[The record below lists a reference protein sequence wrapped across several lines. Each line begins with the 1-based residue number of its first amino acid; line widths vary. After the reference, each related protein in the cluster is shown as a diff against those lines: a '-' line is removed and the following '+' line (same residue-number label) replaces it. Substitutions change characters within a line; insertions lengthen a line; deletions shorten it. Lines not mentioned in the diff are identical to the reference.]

1 LHTSRFSRRRR
12 QLGAIAVGLCL
23 AAGSVGTAALAD
35 SGSSTSVSVDAS
47 VMVQAGMS
55 PVNAGQAAANLNSAI
70 DAAAQ
75 TFARSAAAVIPSG
88 RPVRTTAAATKAFA
102 DDVDA
107 ALTEFTVKT
116 VAGLKTA
123 GVSTNNLVQGTLAA
137 LAQVVHTIPGAVA
150 VTTGAEFALSGGTDG
165 ASASASVNP
174 TLDTAIRQTIGDSVR
189 AIRPVLPLSRTT
201 LQAVAAGVR
210 QVEDA
215 SVVAV
220 ARIVRATVKL
230 AAAVVNVT
238 AATLQA
244 MRTVAESG
252 VTALN
257 SVVVA
262 VDAALDGLSDLNITA
277 AVDAS
282 LRVSAS
288 SN

>member
-1 LHTSRFSRRRR
+1 LHTSPFSRRRR
-12 QLGAIAVGLCL
+12 RLGAIVVGLCL

-35 SGSSTSVSVDAS
+35 SGSGTSVSVDAS

-55 PVNAGQAAANLNSAI
+55 PVSAGQAAANLNSAI

-88 RPVRTTAAATKAFA
+88 RPVRTTATATKAFT

-116 VAGLKTA
+116 VAGLKAA

-137 LAQVVHTIPGAVA
+137 LAQVVRTIPGAVA
-150 VTTGAEFALSGGTDG
+150 VTTGAEFAVAGGTDG
-165 ASASASVNP
+165 AGVSASLNP

-201 LQAVAAGVR
+201 LQAVAGGVR
-210 QVEDA
+210 QLEDA

-230 AAAVVNVT
+230 VAAIVNVT

-244 MRTVAESG
+244 MRTVAESA

-262 VDAALDGLSDLNITA
+262 VDAALDRLSDVNLTA